1 MSVTHPQDDVL
12 QERIRQ
18 APGQL
23 IASRIK
29 RARKT
34 AGTDGA
40 SLTHDEFGE
49 RCGLVRQHLIKLEK
63 GVNRPRAAT
72 LRRIS
77 EASGRS
83 VDWFLDPAME
93 PSPFPDDLAA

>member
-1 MSVTHPQDDVL
+1 MATTPLADEDL

-34 AGTDGA
+34 TGGDAG
-40 SLTHDEFGE
+40 LTHDEFGDL
-49 RCGLVRQHLIKLEK
+49 CGLVRQHLIKLEK
-63 GVNRPRAAT
+63 GINRPRAAT

-83 VDWFLDPAME
+83 VDWFLDPAMD
-93 PSPFPDDLAA
+93 PSPFPDELAA

>member
-1 MSVTHPQDDVL
+1 MATSHVSDEQL

-18 APGQL
+18 APAQL
-23 IASRIK
+23 VAARIK

-34 AGTDGA
+34 TGDEG
-40 SLTHDEFGE
+40 LTHDEFGA

-63 GVNRPRAAT
+63 GINRPRAAT

-83 VDWFLDPAME
+83 VDWFLDPAMD
-93 PSPFPDDLAA
+93 PSPFPDELAA